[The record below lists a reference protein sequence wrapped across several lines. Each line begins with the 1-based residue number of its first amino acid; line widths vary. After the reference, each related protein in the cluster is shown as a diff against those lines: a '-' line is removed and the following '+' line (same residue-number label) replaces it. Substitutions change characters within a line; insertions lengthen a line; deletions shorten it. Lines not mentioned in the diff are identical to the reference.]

1 MPVKPLSPELNQLI
15 DTLPKT
21 ELHIHLEGAL
31 EPELMFELAAKNSVD
46 LPYDD
51 VEAIRRAYDFSNL
64 QDFLDLYFAGTSVLQ
79 TADDFCALGDH
90 YFSAVAKDGAVR
102 AECFFDPQAH
112 SERGVDFA
120 TVFEGFNSAAEKAR
134 AGGLEVGFIVCFLR
148 HLSEKE
154 AFDVLAAME
163 PFREHI
169 IGVGLDSSE
178 LGHPPTKF
186 KRVFAAARD
195 AGLRLVAHAGE
206 EGPPEYVWQALDELG
221 VDRIDHG
228 NRALEDQALVARL
241 QRDQIPLTVCP
252 LSNLKLCVV
261 DDLTAHPL
269 RKMLDAGLLAT
280 IHSDDPAYFGG
291 YLNDNYRAIAAAL
304 EFSDSEIRTLASHS
318 LDAAFR

>member
-1 MPVKPLSPELNQLI
+1 MKTPSPALNQLI
-15 DTLPKT
+15 DSLPKA

-31 EPELMFELAAKNSVD
+31 EPELMFELARKNQVA
-46 LPYDD
+46 LPYDSVD
-51 VEAIRRAYDFSNL
+51 ALRKAYDFSNL
-64 QDFLDLYFAGTSVLQ
+64 QDFLDLYYAGTSVLQ

-90 YFSAVAKDGAVR
+90 YFGAVAKDGAVR

-112 SERGVDFA
+112 SERGIDFA
-120 TVFEGFNSAAEKAR
+120 TVFQGFQMAADKAR
-134 AGGLEVGFIVCFLR
+134 ARGLEVEFIVCFLR

-154 AFDVLAAME
+154 AFNVLEAME
-163 PFREHI
+163 PFRQHI
-169 IGVGLDSSE
+169 KGVGLDSSE

-195 AGLRLVAHAGE
+195 SGLRLVAHAGE

-228 NRALEDQALVARL
+228 NRALEDASLVARL

-261 DDLTAHPL
+261 DDLAAHPL

-304 EFSDSEIRTLASHS
+304 DLTEAEIQTLAGNS
-318 LDAAFR
+318 LIAAFL